1 MEILEKFRQLI
12 VTFRWTDLVDILVI
26 AVIIYY
32 MILFVRET
40 RALQLIKGFAALL
53 ILAQISEWFDLYTLN
68 WLLSNIFTVSMVLI
82 IVVFQP
88 ELRRVFERLGRS
100 RRWLSFFIN
109 TEESESLDQVNEIV
123 RASSSLAR
131 QKIGALMVIE
141 GRVGLSDLL
150 ESGTRI
156 DGQVT
161 AELLINIFIPNTP
174 LHDGAVIIRNDR
186 VRAAGVFLPL
196 TQNNSLSKELGT
208 RHRAALGI
216 SEKSDALVVVVSE
229 ETGLISVCQEGEI
242 ARRLDEDS
250 LRTRLQDFFTK
261 DSTMINIG
269 NLIEE
274 RREASHEETQE

>member
-109 TEESESLDQVNEIV
+109 TEESESLDQVDEIV

>member
-12 VTFRWTDLVDILVI
+12 VTFRWTDLIDILVI

-53 ILAQISEWFDLYTLN
+53 LLAQLSEWFDLYTLN
-68 WLLSNIFTVSMVLI
+68 WLLSNLFTVSMVLI

-100 RRWLSFFIN
+100 QRWVSFFMN
-109 TEESESLDQVNEIV
+109 TDESQNLDQVDEIV

-150 ESGTRI
+150 ESGTEI

-174 LHDGAVIIRNDR
+174 LHDGAVVIRNDR

-216 SEKSDALVVVVSE
+216 TEKSDALVVVVSE

-250 LRTRLQDFFTK
+250 LRTRLKDFFIK
-261 DSTMINIG
+261 GSNINNIAG
-269 NLIEE
+269 LIES
-274 RREASHEETQE
+274 RREASHEESQE

>member
-100 RRWLSFFIN
+100 RRWLSFFMN
-109 TEESESLDQVNEIV
+109 TEESESLDQVDEIV

-242 ARRLDEDS
+242 ARRLDKDS

>member
-109 TEESESLDQVNEIV
+109 TEESESLDQVDEIV

-274 RREASHEETQE
+274 RREASHEETKE

>member
-100 RRWLSFFIN
+100 RRWLSFFMN
-109 TEESESLDQVNEIV
+109 TEESESLDQVDEIV

-229 ETGLISVCQEGEI
+229 VTGLISVCQEGEI

>member
-12 VTFRWTDLVDILVI
+12 VTFRWTDLIDILMI

-53 ILAQISEWFDLYTLN
+53 LLAQLSEWFDLYTLN
-68 WLLSNIFTVSMVLI
+68 WLLSNLFTVSMVLI

-100 RRWLSFFIN
+100 QRWVSFFMN
-109 TEESESLDQVNEIV
+109 TDDSQNLDQVDEIV

-150 ESGTRI
+150 ESGTEI

-174 LHDGAVIIRNDR
+174 LHDGAVVIRNDR

-216 SEKSDALVVVVSE
+216 TEKSDALVVVVSE

-250 LRTRLQDFFTK
+250 LRTRLKDFFIK
-261 DSTMINIG
+261 GSNINNIAG
-269 NLIEE
+269 LIES
-274 RREASHEETQE
+274 RREASHEESQE

>member
-100 RRWLSFFIN
+100 RRWFSFFMN
-109 TEESESLDQVNEIV
+109 TEESESLDQVDEIV